1 MASPLLYTANT
12 SFTLNTGI
20 QPSSSVKRWGDYS
33 YTSVDPNDDMTMW
46 TLQEYVAA
54 DNRWAIRLVKLR
66 PPPPATITTV
76 SPATVTSGQ
85 ADVTVTVTGT
95 ASSGT
100 GFFDPGPGFASRL
113 SAAFSGS
120 NVKVIGVAVN
130 SPTQVTLMLSTAGAA
145 PGSRTLTVTNPDGQ
159 SASLAAALTVVA
171 PPTFTVTPTSW
182 QVPSAGGTQAVT
194 VTASA
199 GDAAWTASSSQPWL
213 ALSSTGGTGS
223 GSVTLTAAPTTTV
236 APRTAT
242 ATIAGQVVTIT
253 QAGAVP
259 TSAVPWL
266 TVSPAAGIG
275 PTALTVTAQGL
286 PGIDTRIGSVSI
298 GGETL
303 PVRQGPI
310 QDQPL
315 DLTVASVRGSTVEL
329 RWLWAGTAPDGY
341 LLKGGLSP
349 GETLA
354 ILPTGSAVP
363 TFTFTASPG
372 KFYVRMVGL
381 RNGIELPPSADVLI
395 SVQVPEPPSA
405 PTSLQGVATGSRLDL
420 TWITTSNGGTATGTL
435 LEVSGTLS
443 GVVPLPPTDRG
454 SFEGVPDGTYTI
466 RARATGEAG
475 TSEASAPI
483 TLSFPG
489 RCELPEAAEAFHV
502 YTTGPIVT
510 LRWNPPASGAAA
522 TGYLLNVSGPVT
534 VSLPVSGR
542 EFISPAPAGVDTFSV
557 TSVNTCG
564 QGATT
569 ATRVITVPQ

>member
-1 MASPLLYTANT
+1 M
-12 SFTLNTGI
+12 
-20 QPSSSVKRWGDYS
+20 
-33 YTSVDPNDDMTMW
+33 
-46 TLQEYVAA
+46 
-54 DNRWAIRLVKLR
+54 
-66 PPPPATITTV
+66 PA
-76 SPATVTSGQ
+76 Q
-85 ADVTVTVTGT
+85 
-95 ASSGT
+95 
-100 GFFDPGPGFASRL
+100 
-113 SAAFSGS
+113 
-120 NVKVIGVAVN
+120 
-130 SPTQVTLMLSTAGAA
+130 
-145 PGSRTLTVTNPDGQ
+145 
-159 SASLAAALTVVA
+159 
-171 PPTFTVTPTSW
+171 
-182 QVPSAGGTQAVT
+182 GGTQAVT
-194 VTASA
+194 VTSTL
-199 GDAAWTASSSQPWL
+199 GDAAWTASSTQAWL
-213 ALSSTGGTGS
+213 TLSTTSGTGS
-223 GSVTLTAAPTTTV
+223 GTVTLTAAPTTTVAPRTATATIAGQVVTVTQAGGSSSFTVAPAVLSAPSGGGSQTFTVTSSLGDAPWTASITQAWLTLSTTSGTGSGTVTLTAAPTTTV

-259 TSAVPWL
+259 TFSLDADRWEAPGRGGQRTVTLSSSVTDGPWVATSAVPWL

-286 PGIDTRIGSVSI
+286 PGIDTRIGSVLI
-298 GGETL
+298 GGEALSVAQT
-303 PVRQGPI
+303 PI

-354 ILPTGSAVP
+354 VVPTGSAAP
-363 TFTFTASPG
+363 TFTFTAPAG
-372 KFYVRMVGL
+372 RFYVRMVGL
-381 RNGIELPPSADVLI
+381 RDGIELPPSADVLI

-443 GVVPLPPTDRG
+443 GVVPLPLTDRV

-466 RARATGEAG
+466 RVRATGEAG
-475 TSEASAPI
+475 TSDASAPI

-542 EFISPAPAGVDTFSV
+542 EFISPAPAGAYTFSV